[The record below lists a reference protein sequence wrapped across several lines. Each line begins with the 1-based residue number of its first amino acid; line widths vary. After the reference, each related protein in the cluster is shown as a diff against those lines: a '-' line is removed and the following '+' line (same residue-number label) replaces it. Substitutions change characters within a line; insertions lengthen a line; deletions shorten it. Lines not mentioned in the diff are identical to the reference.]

1 MNDFGLILKKLRKA
15 KGLNQEE
22 LANALGVGK
31 TTISNY
37 ETGYSTPPSAMFRQ
51 IADFF
56 DVSTG
61 YLIDGTT
68 PLRAPVPTTD
78 VTSKNVPVYAC
89 IIGSPENSV
98 PLYQLQLPN
107 ALMGE
112 GNFFA
117 LQITGDRMDRAG
129 MCDGSL
135 AIIRLQEFADN
146 GDVVAVSVG
155 GDPAFI
161 ARLYRSG
168 ASVTLVAESN
178 NATHLPVIVNTLEQP
193 LKIFGKVIKVLQ
205 NM

>member
-1 MNDFGLILKKLRKA
+1 MKDFGLILKKLRKA

-22 LANALGVGK
+22 LANALGVRK

-37 ETGYSTPPSAMFRQ
+37 ETGYSNPSADKIRLL
-51 IADFF
+51 ADFF
-56 DVSTG
+56 GVSISM
-61 YLIDGTT
+61 LIDGIPTLGE
-68 PLRAPVPTTD
+68 PPVTTD

-161 ARLYRSG
+161 ARQYRSG
-168 ASVTLVAESN
+168 ATVTLVAESS